1 MSVRFSVEAFKK
13 LDRFDFNIL
22 NAIERGM
29 SAYMYVPVDVIAS
42 LSRLDLDFTTRRLK
56 KLNTLGLVSRRLGSH
71 TGYILTSRGYDC
83 LAFNA
88 LVKRGTLESVSATAI
103 GMGKEADVY
112 IGITPAGRKVAVK
125 FHRAGRTSFR
135 EIKAKRAYVGE
146 RSHVS
151 WLYLSRL
158 AAKNEYKALRIL
170 AREGVSVPKPI
181 DWTRHVVV
189 TEFVEAIE
197 LSRVPELEQPEK
209 VLEKIIINVKKAY
222 RAGIVH
228 GDLSEYNI
236 LIGEDGEPVL
246 FDWPQWVPSSHPNAL
261 FLLRRDIEN
270 ILKFFKRK
278 YGLNIEVKKRVREIE
293 RSIMGEHEST

>member
-13 LDRFDFNIL
+13 LDRFDFKIL

-246 FDWPQWVPSSHPNAL
+246 FDWPQWVPSSHPNAP

>member
-246 FDWPQWVPSSHPNAL
+246 FDWPQWVPSSHPNAP